1 MCVVPVLHIATL
13 LVAIPLL
20 GRCADIFVT
29 ATSRVALRY
38 RLAPVLVGALII
50 GFGTSLPEALASVL
64 AALNSELDVAVGN
77 VVGSNVANLT
87 LVLGPAALMCT
98 TAFTV
103 PILRRELTLMLAASF
118 LLAALLLDARLS
130 RLDGLLLL
138 AGMAAALFVLV
149 RSAESTS
156 MPPSAEEFSEVTG
169 SALALWARLLLGL
182 IGTVGGAYLLV
193 RSSLGLADY
202 FGITGGL
209 VGVSLVA
216 IGTSLPEMVTS
227 YHAARRDEGEL
238 IIGNLLGSN
247 IFNSLFVAGL
257 ASVLGPGLV
266 TGALAGIATWLMV
279 AVTVLVGV
287 LAWGFRRIPRLAV
300 PLLIAGYVALLFV
313 TA

>member
-1 MCVVPVLHIATL
+1 MVLVLYVATL

-20 GRCADIFVT
+20 GRCAEMFVT
-29 ATSRVALRY
+29 ATSRVASQY

-98 TAFTV
+98 TAF
-103 PILRRELTLMLAASF
+103 PASILRRELTLMLAASF
-118 LLAALLLDARLS
+118 LLAALLLDTRLS

-138 AGMAAALFVLV
+138 SGMVASLFVLV
-149 RSAESTS
+149 RSAEPTSTQ
-156 MPPSAEEFSEVTG
+156 PSTEEFSEVTG
-169 SALALWARLLLGL
+169 PSRTMWARLLLGL
-182 IGTVGGAYLLV
+182 TGTVGGAYLLV
-193 RSSLGLADY
+193 RSSLGLADH
-202 FGITGGL
+202 FGLTGGL

-238 IIGNLLGSN
+238 IVGNLLGSN
-247 IFNSLFVAGL
+247 VFNALFVAGS
-257 ASVLGPGLV
+257 ASVLGPDLV
-266 TGALAGIATWLMV
+266 AGDLAGTATWLMA
-279 AVTVLVGV
+279 AVTVLVGA

-300 PLLIAGYVALLFV
+300 PLLMAGYVVILFV